1 MSRVASIIILSLVVL
16 LPFQVFASTAK
27 QRPKPLQIEGRTELE
42 VGIRGGYFFQ
52 LNAPVSDSLMER
64 EGALSTNS
72 LGIDVEAGPA
82 FGHNLSV
89 LVRFGYQGRQ
99 EVWESPDSAVV
110 DDLTLVYSLVH
121 LPSVNIKWRPVYE
134 RVTPYITAGGGLD
147 LLLYSPSIHVAY
159 MPQVIRLPGAG
170 FNVGAGVEF
179 LVTWRFA
186 FVFDVRYHISLHGDD
201 ILTFV
206 HPESMT
212 EFYALDFGP
221 VHHNLNLYAGIQMK
235 M

>member
-1 MSRVASIIILSLVVL
+1 MNRAASIVVLSLVAL
-16 LPFQVFASTAK
+16 LPLQVFASTAES
-27 QRPKPLQIEGRTELE
+27 RPKPLKIEGRTDLE

-52 LNAPVSDSLMER
+52 LNTPVSDALMER
-64 EGALSTNS
+64 EGPLSTNS
-72 LGIDVEAGPA
+72 LGMDVEFGPS
-82 FGHNLSV
+82 FGHNLAV

-99 EVWESPDSAVV
+99 EVWESPDAAAV

-121 LPSVNIKWRPVYE
+121 LPSVNIKWRPVFE
-134 RVTPYITAGGGLD
+134 RVCPYITAGGGLD

-179 LVTWRFA
+179 MVTWRFA

-212 EFYALDFGP
+212 EFYALQFGP

-235 M
+235 L